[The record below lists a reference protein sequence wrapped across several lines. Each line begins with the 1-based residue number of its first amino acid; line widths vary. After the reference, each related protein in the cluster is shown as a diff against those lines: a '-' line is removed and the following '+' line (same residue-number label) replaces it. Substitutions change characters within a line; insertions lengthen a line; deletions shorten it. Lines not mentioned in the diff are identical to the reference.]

1 MIKLTNINFQVRTY
15 SAALF
20 FLACHTSLDQAVLQ
34 NWNRARSILCTGC
47 FSHSSQSFR
56 RRKDQAVTTLRNGA
70 ERNGRILGGNH
81 FRLSHLRYVPIAH
94 AQLIMVSSFPGFPPR
109 TRRAPYSQVNSSPME
124 SLGRRCGN
132 IVHWYRDD
140 RTETVIVHQ
149 YNDEAA
155 QVSVE
160 QSPLSSILL
169 SFRNVLF

>member
-1 MIKLTNINFQVRTY
+1 MYTLRMRNY
-15 SAALF
+15 GE
-20 FLACHTSLDQAVLQ
+20 
-34 NWNRARSILCTGC
+34 ARS
-47 FSHSSQSFR
+47 
-56 RRKDQAVTTLRNGA
+56 QAFLP
-70 ERNGRILGGNH
+70 GR
-81 FRLSHLRYVPIAH
+81 V
-94 AQLIMVSSFPGFPPR
+94 
-109 TRRAPYSQVNSSPME
+109 PYSQVNSSPME

-169 SFRNVLF
+169 SFRNVQFK